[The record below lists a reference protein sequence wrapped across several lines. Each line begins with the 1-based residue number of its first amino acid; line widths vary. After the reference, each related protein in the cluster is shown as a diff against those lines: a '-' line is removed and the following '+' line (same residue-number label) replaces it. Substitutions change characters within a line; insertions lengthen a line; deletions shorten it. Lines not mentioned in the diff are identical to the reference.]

1 MMLPGGLNYT
11 AKTMALRSAL
21 GLFGAVMLLVG
32 IGFLTAAGWIGLR
45 LVATPLDAALII
57 GGSFAGLGIL
67 VLLIAR
73 IARPRRPVVA
83 PPAMT
88 TQSAQVQA
96 FATIAAAFVQG
107 VGAGIAAR
115 RK

>member
-1 MMLPGGLNYT
+1 MMLAGGLNYT
-11 AKTMALRSAL
+11 ARTMALRSAL
-21 GLFGAVMLLVG
+21 GLFGMVMLLVG
-32 IGFLTAAGWIGLR
+32 IGFLTAAGWIALR
-45 LVATPLDAALII
+45 LVATPLDAALIV
-57 GGSFAGLGIL
+57 GGCFAGFGVL

-88 TQSAQVQA
+88 AQSAQVQA

-107 VGAGIAAR
+107 IGAGLAAR
-115 RK
+115 RR

>member
-1 MMLPGGLNYT
+1 
-11 AKTMALRSAL
+11 MALRSAL
-21 GLFGAVMLLVG
+21 GLFGMVMLLVG
-32 IGFLTAAGWIGLR
+32 IGFLTAAGWIALR
-45 LVATPLDAALII
+45 LVATPLDAALIV
-57 GGSFAGLGIL
+57 GGCFAGFGVL

-88 TQSAQVQA
+88 AQSAQVQA

-107 VGAGIAAR
+107 IGAGLAAR
-115 RK
+115 RR